1 MIIGLSGY
9 ARSGKDTVAQYL
21 VEHYGYERIAF
32 ADPIKNLLLEMNP
45 ILYNGGRLSSLVR
58 DYGWDVAKANS
69 EVRRLL
75 QSLGL
80 GARTVL
86 DKDVWVSHAMLNIM
100 DITKNYVIT
109 DVRFKNEAEMIKS
122 LYGEVWRVK
131 RIGVDPVNSH
141 VSESELD
148 GWKFDQII
156 SNYGTLD
163 ELHFLI
169 NTRMRSYA

>member
-21 VEHYGYERIAF
+21 VENYGYERIAF

-86 DKDVWVSHAMLNIM
+86 NEDIWVSNAMLNMM
-100 DITKNYVIT
+100 DITKNYVVT

-131 RIGVDPVNSH
+131 RIGVDAVNSH

-156 SNYGTLD
+156 ANAGTID
-163 ELHFLI
+163 ELQFLI
-169 NTRMRSYA
+169 NIRMRSYA